1 MPKFKFDV
9 KEIVQYLGFDK
20 LNEMQEQSLDVS
32 KDKGDILLL
41 SKTGSG
47 KTVAFLLAVL
57 NQLED
62 KPRET
67 QALIIVPSR
76 ELAQQIEQ
84 VFRSLRTGLK
94 LTACYGGHKREI
106 EENNLI
112 DAPSIIVGTA
122 GRLCDHIR
130 RKSIQL
136 DTIHTLVLD
145 EFDKSLE
152 LGFEEEM
159 NFIVS
164 SLKNIKKQIL
174 CSATNIKK
182 YPAFVK
188 LHEPFEVNF
197 LEEFLTDSLGIDYK
211 KVVSPDKDKV
221 ATLYDL
227 LCHIGSRSSIIFC
240 NHRESVERVSD
251 FLKEKHVQSVFY
263 HGAMEQLNRDTN
275 LFKFKNGSVPF
286 LVCTDLAARG
296 LDIAHVRNIIH
307 YHLPFTED
315 TFTHRN
321 GRTARMDASGS
332 VILILNPEERV
343 PDFVPK
349 EIEEI
354 KFAEQL
360 HHPEKAEW
368 TTVFIHAG
376 KKNKINKV
384 DIVGFFGN
392 RGDLKKEDIGLIEVK
407 DFFSFV
413 AIRRSKVGNTMN
425 LIKDQRLK
433 GKKIKIQIAK

>member
-1 MPKFKFDV
+1 MPKFSFDI
-9 KEIVQYLGFDK
+9 KEITQHLGFDK
-20 LNEMQEQSLDVS
+20 LNEMQTQCLDVS
-32 KDKGDILLL
+32 KDDGDIMLL

-47 KTVAFLLAVL
+47 KTVAFLLAIL
-57 NQLED
+57 NQLQDVE
-62 KPRET
+62 RQT

-76 ELAQQIEQ
+76 ELAQQIEL
-84 VFRSLRTGLK
+84 VFRSMRTGLK

-130 RKSIQL
+130 RGSLQL

-152 LGFEEEM
+152 LGFAEEM
-159 NFIVS
+159 EFIVAA
-164 SLKNIKKQIL
+164 LKNIKKRIL
-174 CSATNIKK
+174 CSATNIQQF
-182 YPAFVK
+182 PPFIS

-197 LEEFLTDSLGIDYK
+197 LEEYITESLGIDYQ
-211 KVVSPDKDKV
+211 KVISPEKDKV
-221 ATLYDL
+221 DTLYNL
-227 LCHIGSRSSIIFC
+227 LCHIGARSSIIFC
-240 NHRESVERVSD
+240 NHRESVERVSEL
-251 FLKEKHVQSVFY
+251 LKEKHIQSVFY
-263 HGAMEQLNRDTN
+263 HGAMEQRDRDTN

-332 VILILNPEERV
+332 VILIVGQEEKL
-343 PDFVPK
+343 PDFVPETIK
-349 EIEEI
+349 EIT
-354 KFAEQL
+354 FAEQL
-360 HHPEKAEW
+360 HHPEKTDW
-368 TTVFIHAG
+368 TTLFIHAG
-376 KKNKINKV
+376 KKNKVNKI

-392 RGDLKKEDIGLIEVK
+392 RADMRKEDIGLIEVK

-413 AIRRSKVGNTMN
+413 AIRRSKVGHAMHM
-425 LIKDQRLK
+425 IKDQRLK

>member
-9 KEIVQYLGFDK
+9 KEITKHLGFDR
-20 LNEMQEQSLDVS
+20 LNDMQTQSLDVS
-32 KDKGDILLL
+32 KDDGDIMLL

-47 KTVAFLLAVL
+47 KTVAFLFAIL
-57 NQLED
+57 NQLQNVE
-62 KPRET
+62 RET

-84 VFRSLRTGLK
+84 VFRSMRTGLK

-130 RKSIQL
+130 RGNIQL

-152 LGFEEEM
+152 LGFAEEM
-159 NFIVS
+159 EFIVG
-164 SLKNIKKQIL
+164 SLKNIKKRVL
-174 CSATNIKK
+174 CSATTIAQL
-182 YPAFVK
+182 PPFIK
-188 LHEPFEVNF
+188 LHEPFEINF
-197 LEEFLTDSLGIDYK
+197 LDEYITESLGTDYQ
-211 KVVSPDKDKV
+211 KVISPEKDKV
-221 ATLYDL
+221 ETLYNL
-227 LCHIGSRSSIIFC
+227 LCHIGARSSIIFC
-240 NHRESVERVSD
+240 NHRESVERVSE
-251 FLKEKHVQSVFY
+251 FLKEKHVQCVHY
-263 HGAMEQLNRDTN
+263 HGAMEQRDRDTN

-332 VILILNPEERV
+332 VILIVGQEEKL
-343 PDFVPK
+343 PDFAPE

-354 KFAEQL
+354 TFAEQL
-360 HHPEKAEW
+360 HHPEKTEW

-392 RGDLKKEDIGLIEVK
+392 RGDLRKEDIGLIEVK

-413 AIRRSKVGNTMN
+413 AIRRSKVGHVMH

-433 GKKIKIQIAK
+433 NKKIKIQIAK